1 MSDGYDNHEFP
12 RGLALMTEVDRSMA
26 GKVCMVTG
34 ATAGIGE
41 VTARELA
48 RRGATVVVVGRN
60 MERCQRTVAAIQ
72 RDTGNPAVEFLCADL
87 SSKAQIRRLA
97 QQFLE
102 RHKRLDVLVNN
113 VGAMFTQRQESVDG
127 IEMTLALNYVG
138 VFLLTQL
145 LLDALKAAAPARII
159 NVASEAHEDV
169 SHFDFTDPQFARR
182 GFGAYPRSEFGNAL
196 YAFAMPW
203 AHPAFQQY
211 SRTKLALLLFTNEL
225 ARRLAGTGVTVN
237 ALHPGLVATE
247 FSNGNGVY
255 GWLMRR
261 FMTLRGIGVDEG
273 SQTSIYLATAPEVEQ
288 VSGEYFVKR
297 QVAAASAA
305 TRDEAAA
312 ARLWQLSEEWVA
324 G

>member
-1 MSDGYDNHEFP
+1 
-12 RGLALMTEVDRSMA
+12 
-26 GKVCMVTG
+26 MVTG

-60 MERCQRTVAAIQ
+60 AERCQRTVAAIQ
-72 RDTGNPAVEFLCADL
+72 RDTHNSAVEFLCADL
-87 SSKAQIRRLA
+87 SSQAQIRRLA

-102 RHKRLDVLVNN
+102 RYERLDVLVNN
-113 VGAMFTQRQESVDG
+113 VGALFTLRQESEDG

-169 SHFDFTDPQFARR
+169 THFDFADPQLTKR
-182 GFGAYPRSEFGNAL
+182 GLGAYPRSELGNIL
-196 YAFAMPW
+196 YAIAMPW

-225 ARRLAGTGVTVN
+225 SRRLVGTGVTVN

-261 FMTLRGIGVDEG
+261 FMKLRGISVEEG
-273 SQTSIYLATAPEVEQ
+273 SATTIYLATAPEVEQ
-288 VSGEYFVKR
+288 VTGAYFVKE
-297 QVAAASAA
+297 QMAATSAA

-324 G
+324 R